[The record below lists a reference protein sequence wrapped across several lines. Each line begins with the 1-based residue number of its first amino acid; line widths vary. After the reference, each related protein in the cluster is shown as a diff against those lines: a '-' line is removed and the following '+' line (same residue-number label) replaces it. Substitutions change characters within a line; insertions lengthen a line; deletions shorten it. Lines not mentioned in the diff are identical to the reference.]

1 MSLLFDLP
9 KEVKLRSQLHFLQSQ
24 TSINMLSVSCLL
36 QILHSVKGCVKG
48 LCYYALR
55 DYTGK
60 TCGLKV
66 RRWCTVRTEYMLAFI
81 LHFLEKYQQVQS
93 DGPSAADICG
103 RQSGS
108 RWYHPSLFCSRS
120 RLLGGLSSCYCQ
132 YPYQTALFCVP
143 THNTPVQLHTEHSAV
158 MWCWMCLLSLQ
169 KHCTTSEYTEVLHP
183 LLGLITNVSTIT
195 SPVTGVRH
203 VMCNVNRACT

>member
-1 MSLLFDLP
+1 
-9 KEVKLRSQLHFLQSQ
+9 
-24 TSINMLSVSCLL
+24 MLSISCLL
-36 QILHSVKGCVKG
+36 QILHSVKGYVKG
-48 LCYYALR
+48 LCYYALH

-66 RRWCTVRTEYMLAFI
+66 CCWCTVPTEYMLASI

-93 DGPSAADICG
+93 NGPSTADICSW
-103 RQSGS
+103 QSGS
-108 RWYHPSLFCSRS
+108 RWYHPSQFCSWS
-120 RLLGGLSSCYCQ
+120 RLLGGLSACYCQ

-143 THNTPVQLHTEHSAV
+143 THNG

-169 KHCTTSEYTEVLHP
+169 KQCTTSEYTEVLHP

-203 VMCNVNRACT
+203 VMCDVNGACT